1 MSALRSVGRA
11 RAARLAARAAPVA
24 LGLVLVA
31 GTTASAAVSLTRVSV
46 DIYTDTQAQ
55 HRTEVEPGTFAFGS
69 TIVSAFQV
77 GRVFGGG
84 ASNIGWATSRD
95 GGATWAHGYL
105 PGITGNGGGPF
116 GQASDATVAYD
127 AKHKVWLIASLG
139 IGTSVDVLVNRS
151 TKGGVAWGKPVTVA
165 TGSNDKDWVVCDNH
179 PASPRFGNCYAEY
192 DVTSAG
198 DSVMMRTSTDG
209 GLTWGPARAPSG
221 GATGLGGQPV
231 VQPSGTVV
239 VPYESFAGS
248 EAIRSFRSTNGGGSW
263 SATVVVASIRHHG
276 VAGSLRESP
285 LPSAA
290 VDGAGTVYVTWAD
303 CRFRAG
309 CASNDIVLA
318 KSTGPST
325 WAAPVRVPIDPV
337 SSTADHFVPGVAVD
351 PGTSGASAR
360 VGLTYYYYPS
370 ASCTVSTC
378 KLDAGFVSSV
388 NGGATWGAPVQ
399 VAGPMSLSW
408 LPNTSEGIMFGDY
421 IATAIVRGGN
431 AYPVIPVSRAP
442 AGSTLQQA
450 MYVPAGGLAV
460 TGGSRAASAAHRHR
474 FTPQPAPSLPVT
486 AR

>member
-151 TKGGVAWGKPVTVA
+151 TKDGVAWGKPVTVA